1 MKYYVR
7 YFSNKACR
15 IACFEN
21 DEVQA
26 KHFAKLVNGTVF
38 VDW

>member
-1 MKYYVR
+1 MEYYVR
-7 YFSNKACR
+7 YFSNKVCR

-26 KHFAKLVNGTVF
+26 KHFASKEA
-38 VDW
+38 D